1 MGQGGHIVA
10 SSSLYGGSINLFTH
24 TLPRFGITTSFVKP
38 RDVDGF
44 RNAIRPETRLV
55 FAEGLGNPGLQGP
68 DIPAVAGRAEGAG
81 RLGRGAGREGGAQYR
96 RSPVVTGS

>member
-24 TLPRFGITTSFVKP
+24 TLPRFGLTTSFVKP

-44 RNAIRPETRLV
+44 RNAIRPETLLV
-55 FAEGLGNPGLQGP
+55 FAEVLGNPGLEVP
-68 DIPAVAGRAEGAG
+68 DLPAAAAVENGRPS
-81 RLGRGAGREGGAQYR
+81 GRERGCPSVYYSVSA
-96 RSPVVTGS
+96 V